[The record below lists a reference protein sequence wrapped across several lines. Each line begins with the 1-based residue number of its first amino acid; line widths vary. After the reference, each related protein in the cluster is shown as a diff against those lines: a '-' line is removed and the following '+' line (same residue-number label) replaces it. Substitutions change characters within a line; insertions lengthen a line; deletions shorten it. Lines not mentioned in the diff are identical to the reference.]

1 MRIFLFL
8 LMLSTPSF
16 AKPLVVATFSILGG
30 MVHEI
35 GQDKVEVKNL
45 VGPNQ
50 DSHVYE
56 PRPQDAKDLGR
67 ADMVVMNGLG
77 FERWLE
83 RLIEASGFHGKTLIA
98 TTGINPLIRAVHGK
112 ETVDP
117 HAWHSLKNAQVYV
130 DNIVRG
136 LSELLPEDASFF
148 KTQGEA
154 YKESLKVLQEETRQ
168 KLASTPIENRKVI
181 TNHNAFAYLGR
192 DFDVIFYSPLG
203 ISTESE
209 PSAKAVATLI
219 RRIQR
224 EKIKAI
230 FVENIS
236 NRRLLDQ
243 ISDETGVRI
252 GGVLY
257 SDALSLPG
265 TEADTYLKMM
275 RLNLSSLAKVMGE
288 K

>member
-1 MRIFLFL
+1 MRIFFFL
-8 LMLSTPSF
+8 LMLSAPSF
-16 AKPLVVATFSILGG
+16 GKPLVVATFSILGD

-35 GQDKVEVKNL
+35 GQDKVDVKNL

-56 PRPQDAKDLGR
+56 PRPQDAKDLSR
-67 ADMVVMNGLG
+67 ANLVVVNGLG
-77 FERWLE
+77 FEGWLD
-83 RLIEASGFHGKTLIA
+83 RLIEASGFHGKILVA
-98 TTGINPLIRAVHGK
+98 TTGITPLVHTFHGK
-112 ETVDP
+112 AAIDP
-117 HAWHSLKNAQVYV
+117 HAWHSLKNAQVYA
-130 DNIVRG
+130 DNIVKG
-136 LSELLPEDASFF
+136 LSEILPEQASFF
-148 KTQGEA
+148 KARGEA
-154 YKESLKVLQEETRQ
+154 YKKALEILKTETHQRLTPTSLGH
-168 KLASTPIENRKVI
+168 RKVI
-181 TNHNAFAYLGR
+181 TNHDAFAYLGR

-219 RRIQR
+219 RRIQK
-224 EKIKAI
+224 EKIQAI

-243 ISDETGVRI
+243 ISDETGTRI

-265 TEADTYLKMM
+265 GEADTYLKMM
-275 RLNLSSLAKVMGE
+275 RFNLSSLVKVLG
-288 K
+288 KK